1 MKKILSLLTFFL
13 LLISVSVKAQTDT
26 TRKITLS
33 LLGGVS
39 NNYFTDEQPLRS
51 NNIGYVVNARAAYSF
66 NKHWGLQFDANIAA
80 SGGKLLTFRDDRNLG
95 FDPTITF
102 VNSKLSSYYLHNMEF
117 GIAPK
122 YSFGPFDKMNI
133 SVYAGP
139 SISFVFNEWE
149 KYEKTGYLLP
159 PTSTGASL
167 PVMNTITNRQFID
180 YFEPQWVNLN
190 AGLSLNYSVNK
201 RGSII
206 MDFRFSNGIT
216 PVRFGQS
223 YMTGNPLFI
232 GNIRTNNVRIA
243 LGYTYS
249 LKKITFRSKNKK

>member
-1 MKKILSLLTFFL
+1 MKKISLILSFFSLL
-13 LLISVSVKAQTDT
+13 IAVHVDAQTDT
-26 TRKITLS
+26 TSKVSLS

-51 NNIGYVVNARAAYSF
+51 NNIGYVVNGRVNYKI

-80 SGGKLLTFRDDRNLG
+80 SGGKLLTFRDDTYLG
-95 FDPTITF
+95 FDPSITF
-102 VNSKLSSYYLHNMEF
+102 SNSKLSSYYIHNMEF
-117 GIAPK
+117 GIAPR
-122 YSFGPFDKMNI
+122 YSFGPFDNMLI

-139 SISFVFNEWE
+139 SISFVFNEFE

-159 PTSTGASL
+159 PSATSTMG
-167 PVMNTITNRQFID
+167 VMNTIRNRQFID
-180 YFEPQWVNLN
+180 YFEPQWVSINS
-190 AGLSLNYSVNK
+190 GLSLNYNVNK
-201 RGSII
+201 RGSIL
-206 MDFRFSNGIT
+206 MDFRFSNGVT

-223 YMTGNPLFI
+223 YMTGNPLFR

-249 LKKITFRSKNKK
+249 LNTKAFKSKNKK